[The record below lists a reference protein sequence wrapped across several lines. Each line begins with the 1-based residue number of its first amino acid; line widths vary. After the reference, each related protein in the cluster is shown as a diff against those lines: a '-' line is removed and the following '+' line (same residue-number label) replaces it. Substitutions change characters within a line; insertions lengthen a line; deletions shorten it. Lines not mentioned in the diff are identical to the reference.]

1 MKVFGCL
8 ISLGPLS
15 RVNENS
21 WIFGYL
27 FCCPFSSGPMSPQG
41 SVKMK
46 RGTLHP
52 MVCYFSCVRQIFL
65 LQFSRTRAT
74 EWRLIYYIRGNVISN
89 QPSAMQPRRHLI
101 PVFVEGT
108 GCFGKGKYWL
118 VYAGKWASA
127 WPGVWHVKFLPFC
140 WVQFS
145 KNRWWRTCGEI
156 YHSKMLQRFV
166 VRRKPTP
173 GQCLSASKRYLEW
186 HSWIIFCAVVFVFAA
201 PQLP

>member
-1 MKVFGCL
+1 
-8 ISLGPLS
+8 
-15 RVNENS
+15 
-21 WIFGYL
+21 
-27 FCCPFSSGPMSPQG
+27 
-41 SVKMK
+41 
-46 RGTLHP
+46 

-156 YHSKMLQRFV
+156 YIQKCCNDLLSEGNPLPDNACQHPNATLSEILGSFFVPLFLCSQRLSCRSCTNFV
-166 VRRKPTP
+166 GNSEARLLRALDLLN
-173 GQCLSASKRYLEW
+173 GFL
-186 HSWIIFCAVVFVFAA
+186 IFPLVNSTI
-201 PQLP
+201 

>member
-1 MKVFGCL
+1 
-8 ISLGPLS
+8 
-15 RVNENS
+15 
-21 WIFGYL
+21 
-27 FCCPFSSGPMSPQG
+27 
-41 SVKMK
+41 
-46 RGTLHP
+46 

-127 WPGVWHVKFLPFC
+127 WPGVWHVNFFTFLLGAIFKEQVMAHLWWNIQKCCNDLLSEGNPLPDNAC
-140 WVQFS
+140 QHPNATFS
-145 KNRWWRTCGEI
+145 DILGSFFMPLFLC
-156 YHSKMLQRFV
+156 SQRLSCRSCTNFV
-166 VRRKPTP
+166 GNSEARLLRALDLLN
-173 GQCLSASKRYLEW
+173 GFL
-186 HSWIIFCAVVFVFAA
+186 IFPLVNSTI
-201 PQLP
+201 